1 MKATIPSIV
10 LALLVSA
17 PAYALPNT
25 DPTDPGGPT
34 KPVLVRVSGALTF
47 RGCSPSLSDVT
58 VRILNPSRTGQPTTP
73 SASPDGSLRMSYSIV
88 VGVLDDEF
96 LPEQVTVKPSVKASV
111 CGSGTFTPTSRTV
124 TPGATNVNFDYQA
137 PAAASHSIPVDTFLL
152 FANGFLSDVGLHLH
166 NDGHQDSF
174 ITIDGVTSSFDV
186 SVTRKDLPGWGTGSG
201 IFNVRNMNLDDTE
214 MSFNGNSFNV
224 RLGFEEAGIEIKGR
238 HSYLGDLAMPDFQM
252 SNIDLNVS
260 AGLAVR
266 NGQLTI
272 GFSNA
277 RLDAGVAS
285 TGACN
290 VFGLDWCNFLF
301 GTSGDIR
308 KKFQETALAQLQGST
323 IQNAL
328 RASLAEALAD
338 FGVTGTI
345 GTVTIQGDQI
355 VITTL

>member
-1 MKATIPSIV
+1 
-10 LALLVSA
+10 
-17 PAYALPNT
+17 
-25 DPTDPGGPT
+25 
-34 KPVLVRVSGALTF
+34 
-47 RGCSPSLSDVT
+47 
-58 VRILNPSRTGQPTTP
+58 
-73 SASPDGSLRMSYSIV
+73 
-88 VGVLDDEF
+88 
-96 LPEQVTVKPSVKASV
+96 
-111 CGSGTFTPTSRTV
+111 V
-124 TPGATNVNFDYQA
+124 TPGASGVNFEYQA
-137 PAAASHSIPVDTFLL
+137 PTAESHSIPVDTFLL
-152 FANGFLSDVGLHLH
+152 FANGFLSHVGLHLH

-260 AGLAVR
+260 AALAVR